1 MVRIQV
7 PVADNAIKSASR
19 RGKKLLSLTILLL
32 SATVSTSQAVELKS
46 VEQRYSYVLGYN
58 FVQQLSTQTVKTDKD
73 ALQAAIDDGLEGKK
87 PQMTTEEMAST
98 VAEAKQIM
106 MKVLQGEMVKKHEEG
121 QKFLAKNK
129 KKKGVVELDSGVQY
143 IVKKAGKGKSPG
155 TDATVT
161 VNYRGTL
168 IDGQEFDSTY
178 ARKQPATFKLSG
190 VVPGFREAISKMKSG
205 AKWKVF
211 IPSNMGYG
219 MRGAPPIIGSN
230 ETLLFEIELISFKK
244 AKAKK

>member
-98 VAEAKQIM
+98 VLKP
-106 MKVLQGEMVKKHEEG
+106 
-121 QKFLAKNK
+121 NR
-129 KKKGVVELDSGVQY
+129 S
-143 IVKKAGKGKSPG
+143 
-155 TDATVT
+155 
-161 VNYRGTL
+161 
-168 IDGQEFDSTY
+168 
-178 ARKQPATFKLSG
+178 
-190 VVPGFREAISKMKSG
+190 
-205 AKWKVF
+205 
-211 IPSNMGYG
+211 
-219 MRGAPPIIGSN
+219 
-230 ETLLFEIELISFKK
+230 
-244 AKAKK
+244 